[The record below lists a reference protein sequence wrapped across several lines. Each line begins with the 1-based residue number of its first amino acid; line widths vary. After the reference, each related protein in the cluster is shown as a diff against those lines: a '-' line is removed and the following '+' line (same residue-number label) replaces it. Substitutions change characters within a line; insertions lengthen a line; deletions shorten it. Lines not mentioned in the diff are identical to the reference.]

1 MCDWLTLTANGGSGE
16 RSEPMG
22 GYATAP
28 WIVQMKNQSQF
39 SLYSCIIKLSHERCR
54 RIATGGDGMRW
65 AQVSVVTTHEGADLI
80 GNILMELGAAGT
92 EIDDPSLVNTYI
104 DAGLWDYTD
113 LPRAEDTETVTVRA
127 YLPEDERLESSLLTL
142 AERIEGL
149 RRADAPIGAG
159 TVSHVFVADEDW
171 AETWKAYIH
180 TEKIGRRIVVRPT
193 WEEYTPSGDEIVID
207 LDPGAAFGTGAHAT
221 TAMCLRWLEHVVC
234 PGMRVYDVGC
244 GSGILAIA
252 ASKLGAGEVIAMD
265 YDPVAVSVA
274 EENIEQ
280 NHVTNVVALQSD
292 LLTVCRGMPPAELIT
307 ANIIADIIIRL
318 FDQLDQHLARGG
330 VLLASGIID
339 DRIDDVE
346 RAAKEHGFTV
356 LDMTCEKEWAA
367 MIIRRTADLE
377 EV

>member
-1 MCDWLTLTANGGSGE
+1 
-16 RSEPMG
+16 
-22 GYATAP
+22 
-28 WIVQMKNQSQF
+28 
-39 SLYSCIIKLSHERCR
+39 
-54 RIATGGDGMRW
+54 
-65 AQVSVVTTHEGADLI
+65 
-80 GNILMELGAAGT
+80 
-92 EIDDPSLVNTYI
+92 
-104 DAGLWDYTD
+104 
-113 LPRAEDTETVTVRA
+113 
-127 YLPEDERLESSLLTL
+127 
-142 AERIEGL
+142 
-149 RRADAPIGAG
+149 
-159 TVSHVFVADEDW
+159 
-171 AETWKAYIH
+171 
-180 TEKIGRRIVVRPT
+180 
-193 WEEYTPSGDEIVID
+193 
-207 LDPGAAFGTGAHAT
+207 
-221 TAMCLRWLEHVVC
+221 MCLRWLEHVVC

-356 LDMTCEKEWAA
+356 LDMTCGKEWAA